1 MTEIKRVAV
10 IGAGMMGHGIA
21 QVFAMKGY
29 EVNLLDISNEIF
41 PIIEYYGCLIWIF
54 FSCIF

>member
-41 PIIEYYGCLIWIF
+41 L
-54 FSCIF
+54 S